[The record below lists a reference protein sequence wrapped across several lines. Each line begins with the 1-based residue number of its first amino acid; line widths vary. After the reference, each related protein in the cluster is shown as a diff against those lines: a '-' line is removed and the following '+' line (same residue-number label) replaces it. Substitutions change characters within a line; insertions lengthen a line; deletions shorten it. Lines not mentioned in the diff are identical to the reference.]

1 MCGGGENCPC
11 DQKPC
16 EDCDCLEQI
25 PDVNSIPEAE
35 LPDESSYDF
44 QLQKS
49 LNEMKKISKDKSSVS
64 LVFNAHVHGDLVQKL
79 EEKGYVVKYTSDY
92 NSSRKP
98 QNMISK
104 LKIVNPKLC
113 DQTSNLMDSFEENLK
128 KLGFSSDSTD
138 TEENFKKLFSGFM
151 KF

>member
-1 MCGGGENCPC
+1 MDQCGENCPC
-11 DQKPC
+11 DVV
-16 EDCDCLEQI
+16 ESTDQI

-35 LPDESSYDF
+35 VPDESSYDF

-49 LNEMKKISKDKSSVS
+49 LSEMKKISKDKPSVS
-64 LVFNAHVHGDLVQKL
+64 LIFNANIQSELVQKL

-92 NSSRKP
+92 NSKRVP
-98 QNMISK
+98 QKMISK

-113 DQTSNLMDSFEENLK
+113 DQSNNLMDSFEENLK
-128 KLGFSSDSTD
+128 KLGFNSNSIEA
-138 TEENFKKLFSGFM
+138 EENFKKIFNGFM

>member
-1 MCGGGENCPC
+1 MDQCGENCPC
-11 DQKPC
+11 DV
-16 EDCDCLEQI
+16 DDADQI

-35 LPDESSYDF
+35 VPDESSYDF

-49 LNEMKKISKDKSSVS
+49 LSEMKKISKERPSVS
-64 LVFNAHVHGDLVQKL
+64 LVFKASIQSELVQKL

-92 NSSRKP
+92 NSERIP
-98 QNMISK
+98 QKMISK

-113 DQTSNLMDSFEENLK
+113 DKSNNLMDSFEENLK
-128 KLGFSSDSTD
+128 KLGFYASNNIEA
-138 TEENFKKLFSGFM
+138 EENFKKIFNGFM